1 MFPSNRG
8 SVLLVS
14 FATWFFCAI
23 LFFLLVITP
32 LWILA
37 VTREIGKLHEFIHLN
52 LAANYPNPEN
62 IVDGL
67 KNLLEAM
74 GQQGLG
80 DANSPFR
87 PRLSQ
92 IRNISVF
99 FRTNNDQINGMLSG
113 QIHSIPFTREGTQTD
128 EFQLCFYS
136 DPSNLNDEH
145 TNCGPRELDEK
156 YQSLIRDSSNY
167 ISNPIVVG
175 ITYKPLIFGFLE
187 DIFGTNKTS
196 VQVYYPKFA
205 NVPTSTEA
213 PVLNIDTFANY
224 VLPTT
229 LNTGVLSDAN
239 QRCFSHVFLY
249 PSNFIFN
256 LLVLLKTFFNFDDIV
271 FRKYV
276 TTPLG
281 LSFVLKIQDMG
292 ADTYIR
298 TNNDPMP
305 FVDVEFEPSQGVVV
319 YQNSNSGG
327 NSTFEDLEISLQNAP
342 SGHTFVL
349 SDCFNRVLFDRN
361 FHTLSLYHGEVFEQV
376 TGVPPETELVTNQTP
391 NKVEFSKFML
401 SFLAPSVKFWGDMN
415 IFNDVRINT
424 PDSMAIQTLIYNL
437 LDGSLQAITDQVSNP
452 PGDAITL
459 SFLFNINPPY
469 TSQYLINMSGGS
481 SFSPSIFFNL
491 NYFFNFQGQAQTG
504 NLKSASYKTV
514 SFNIPQEPPS
524 PDQNN
529 NLATNILRTMISDDF
544 RNSLL
549 NCYEHFQNC
558 GPQASNQVSWLENFR
573 ETTERAFA
581 QLAMAV
587 FKHLTVLQK

>member
-1 MFPSNRG
+1 M
-8 SVLLVS
+8 
-14 FATWFFCAI
+14 
-23 LFFLLVITP
+23 
-32 LWILA
+32 A

-249 PSNFIFN
+249 PSNFILN
-256 LLVLLKTFFNFDDIV
+256 LLILLKTFFNFDNIV

-276 TTPLG
+276 TVPLE
-281 LSFVLKIQDMG
+281 LSSSLKIQDMDS
-292 ADTYIR
+292 DTYTL
-298 TNNDPMP
+298 TNNDPVMP
-305 FVDVEFEPSQGVVV
+305 FVDVEVGASPRILVYRNSYIQGRHSLTSETIAFQNNPS
-319 YQNSNSGG
+319 SN
-327 NSTFEDLEISLQNAP
+327 TL
-342 SGHTFVL
+342 VL
-349 SDCFNRVLFDRN
+349 ANCFNRVLFDDKIYN
-361 FHTLSLYHGEVFEQV
+361 LSVYHGEGFEQV

-401 SFLAPSVKFWGDMN
+401 SFLAPSVKFWGDMD
-415 IFNDVRINT
+415 IFSHLSINT
-424 PDSMAIQTLIYNL
+424 PDSMATQMFIYNL
-437 LDGSLQAITDQVSNP
+437 LDGSLQTITDQVPNP
-452 PGDAITL
+452 LGDAISL
-459 SFLFNINPPY
+459 SFLFNINHPY
-469 TSQYLINMSGGS
+469 TSQYLIQYLINMSGGS

-491 NYFFNFQGQAQTG
+491 NYFFNFHGQAQTE
-504 NLKSASYKTV
+504 NLKSASHKTV

-524 PDQNN
+524 SDQNN

-549 NCYEHFQNC
+549 NCYQHFQNC
-558 GPQASNQVSWLENFR
+558 SPQASNQVSWLENFR